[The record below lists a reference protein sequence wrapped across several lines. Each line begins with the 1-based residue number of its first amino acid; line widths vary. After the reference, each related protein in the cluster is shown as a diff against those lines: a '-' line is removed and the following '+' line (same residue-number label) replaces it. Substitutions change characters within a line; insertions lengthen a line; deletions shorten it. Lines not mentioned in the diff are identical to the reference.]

1 MVRRS
6 GSNGLVLTYR
16 RNRPTPTSRT
26 WLRARWHFPRTWM
39 VCPSPPGGAA
49 LLDAVPVL
57 SIPGSY
63 PLASFSLLYRRR
75 VPDQGAV
82 DVGSCSGGPS
92 APRRM
97 PGLFIR
103 CGSAV
108 HLPPSCVALLCSS
121 VPQNRHALRFS
132 DFPVVR
138 LPALSGACSAPR
150 VGAFAHSDPAL
161 YLDTGRFHFRRSAPC
176 PTSQVRPP
184 GFASHPLW
192 LYCRLRLSR
201 LPRSLCAAS
210 GPLSA
215 RPLRVSGSRSLRR
228 LPRRVVDALDL
239 ALERCPC
246 SFSST
251 P

>member
-57 SIPGSY
+57 LIPGSY
-63 PLASFSLLYRRR
+63 PLARSRFSTVAVFRIKERWTSAR
-75 VPDQGAV
+75 VPVAR
-82 DVGSCSGGPS
+82 
-92 APRRM
+92 PRRDACRVSSSGAAL
-97 PGLFIR
+97 PSICRPRASRCSARRYRKIATR
-103 CGSAV
+103 CGFRFPGCTPAG
-108 HLPPSCVALLCSS
+108 
-121 VPQNRHALRFS
+121 ALR
-132 DFPVVR
+132 R
-138 LPALSGACSAPR
+138 LLRASRWCLRPFRSGS
-150 VGAFAHSDPAL
+150 L
-161 YLDTGRFHFRRSAPC
+161 LDTGRFHFRRSAPC

-192 LYCRLRLSR
+192 LYCRLRRSR